1 MKAASKGR
9 SALLL
14 EGARR
19 IGKSTI
25 VEEFAKKEYRSYILI
40 DFNEASQDVKD
51 LFENLMDLD
60 YIFLYLQNIY
70 RTSLYERESVIVFDE
85 VQQCPKARQAI
96 KYLVKDGRY
105 DYIETGSLISI
116 HKNTKDINIPSE
128 EHRVEMFPMDYEEF
142 RWALGDEVGMSLL
155 KQVFE
160 KRMSLGEGI
169 NRMKMRDLRLYML
182 VGGMPQ
188 AVNEYLD
195 TKNLQSVDMVKRQI
209 IQLYADDFRKIDS
222 TGRIS
227 KLFMAIP
234 SQLSRNLMRYQPTP
248 VVGNMPSAKIDELL
262 LNLEDSKTINIAY
275 HADDPQVGMSLTADY
290 GKYKLYV
297 GDTGLFVTLAFWD
310 KDFTENII
318 YNKLLSDKLSANMGY
333 VYENLVAQMLRALGD
348 RLFYYTFPK
357 DKTHFY
363 EIDFLLSRG
372 NKLCPIEVKSSGY
385 KTHASLDAFCQKY
398 SDRIGQRYLIYTKDL
413 QKDEQTLLLPV
424 YMTPL
429 L

>member
-1 MKAASKGR
+1 M
-9 SALLL
+9 
-14 EGARR
+14 
-19 IGKSTI
+19 
-25 VEEFAKKEYRSYILI
+25 I

-70 RTSLYERESVIVFDE
+70 QTSLYEHESVIVFDE